1 MIRKIYDYLFHQ
13 IHPLA
18 WSGVMIVL
26 FSLIMVL
33 NYLWID
39 SGNIQ
44 STFIIACTGIF
55 LYSIYSAVMLLLAK
69 SMAKAW
75 NSTLIGFVL
84 VAAGLTLA
92 GMGITGQSWQEIG
105 FYTKI
110 LKVMVF
116 VTLVFV
122 SIAVS
127 MRRIVEYAQ
136 RLDR

>member
-18 WSGVMIVL
+18 WAGVMIVL
-26 FSLIMVL
+26 FSSLML
-33 NYLWID
+33 LSYYLFD
-39 SGNIQ
+39 PLNIQ
-44 STFIIACTGIF
+44 GAFIIACTGIF

-69 SMAKAW
+69 KMAIAW
-75 NSTLIGFVL
+75 NTTLIGFVI
-84 VAAGLTLA
+84 VTAGLTLI
-92 GMGITGQSWQEIG
+92 GMWVTGQQWSEIT
-105 FYTKI
+105 FYTRI

-116 VTLVFV
+116 VTLVFM

-127 MRRIVEYAQ
+127 MRQIVEYAQ